1 MLMNACAVTGI
12 GILLTACAANHDLA
26 TLSDG
31 ACKAFPSPQYQI
43 KGKTAYDQKWA
54 DETTEAGVAGCHWQ
68 RPAKRPAALDP
79 MPVKA
84 HVVKSEPWPEPQA
97 APKKP
102 SLIQRLRSRFH
113 KKH

>member
-1 MLMNACAVTGI
+1 MPVIAAAALG
-12 GILLTACAANHDLA
+12 LSLTACASNHDFA

-31 ACKAFPSPQYQI
+31 ACKAFPRPQYQI

-54 DETTEAGVAGCHWQ
+54 DETTEAGVAGCHWP
-68 RPAKRPAALDP
+68 RPARRPASLEP

-84 HVVKSEPWPEPQA
+84 PVAAAPAVEPWPVS

-102 SLIQRLRSRFH
+102 SLFQRLRSRFH
-113 KKH
+113 RKH